1 MLFSLIR
8 GRLLQKW
15 VVLQGTA
22 NPVIAQLS
30 SLSEFQ
36 TSLLFFSPLRRKQQ
50 EVKKGQLSPAGA
62 WKQSEHR
69 YCSFQFWKEA
79 FLLITMAKG
88 PEQFCVFALFAHPC
102 SCWGLA
108 ATCELPVQ
116 WCSSVSSSDFSGGRI
131 SVRVAPQTCTGATVH
146 TISSLKSSH

>member
-1 MLFSLIR
+1 MLFSLIY

-30 SLSEFQ
+30 SLSELQ
-36 TSLLFFSPLRRKQQ
+36 TSLLFFSPLRRKQ
-50 EVKKGQLSPAGA
+50 EVKKGWLSPAGA
-62 WKQSEHR
+62 QKQSEHW

-88 PEQFCVFALFAHPC
+88 PELFCVFALFAHPC

-131 SVRVAPQTCTGATVH
+131 SVPVAPQTCTGAIEHAT
-146 TISSLKSSH
+146 SSLKSSH